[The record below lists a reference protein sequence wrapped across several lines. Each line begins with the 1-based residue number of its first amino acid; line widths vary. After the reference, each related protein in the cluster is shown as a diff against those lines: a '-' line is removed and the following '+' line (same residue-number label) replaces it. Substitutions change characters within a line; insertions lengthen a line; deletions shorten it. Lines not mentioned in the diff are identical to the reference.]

1 MLVKSNVII
10 KKIIE
15 LIIIFLF
22 LKKLECFFL
31 YEINLILLRFIW
43 FFIKII
49 LIKNIF
55 SVKSL
60 KLFKRVVIVIKF
72 CLNIF

>member
-43 FFIKII
+43 FFMKII

>member
-60 KLFKRVVIVIKF
+60 KLFKRAVIVIKF

>member
-22 LKKLECFFL
+22 LKKLECLFL
-31 YEINLILLRFIW
+31 YEINLILLRFTW